1 MRPVVTVAEAIGLT
15 TAGVLTA
22 GVLIITIL
30 TPTGRGL
37 IP

>member
-1 MRPVVTVAEAIGLT
+1 MKRLAIATEAIGLT
-15 TAGVLTA
+15 AAGLLTA
-22 GVLIITIL
+22 GALIITIL